1 MLNINS
7 FMVGA
12 ESLIYHGANRYW
24 VFETGKHYEVVV
36 DVMDDCCDK
45 QIDERR
51 FECSSVSSAVAI
63 IEAMEN
69 GEDV

>member
-1 MLNINS
+1 
-7 FMVGA
+7 
-12 ESLIYHGANRYW
+12 
-24 VFETGKHYEVVV
+24 
-36 DVMDDCCDK
+36 MDDCCDK